1 MFEPTEQGKD
11 ICIHSGVVL
20 RGSNTREDDVH
31 STGTLNIVEY
41 SFGKCIE
48 WKPVEVSVVS
58 ESQDQDPEWS
68 LVNTHTTRT
77 RTISEGP
84 DSLGRSRT
92 VRILLSD
99 LKSFRLNR
107 CGQQM
112 TLMLKDGT
120 TYVVFFQLSNAE
132 SFISSLKGFLKFIK
146 SRKDRNMFIVMEA
159 EDSVLEKSF
168 AELDLFQEN
177 ASDYVWKFV
186 KNLHDRPYETT
197 MEACSKL
204 TDILLHKEPTRRVEE
219 AVADLLNRSLT
230 LDIPQPPVSLGS
242 GEEYEVIGAPGVGV
256 VLPPRPPCPRGAPL
270 TQEQWERCKDPEG
283 RIANSEALKEMIFRG
298 GISPSL
304 RYEVWKYLLNYYPWE
319 ATNAERIELRKK
331 KTEEYFAMKLQW
343 RSMTPGQENRF
354 ADYRD
359 RKSLIEKDVNRTD
372 RTHPYYYG
380 DNNAHLVQLYDILMT
395 YVMYNFDLGY
405 VQGMSDL
412 LSPILCL
419 MDSEVDAFW
428 CFVGFMNKV
437 STNFEMDQEGIK
449 LQLSQL
455 HSLVV
460 ITDPQ
465 LAQYL
470 DKHESGN
477 MFFCFRWL
485 LVLFKR
491 EFNANDILI
500 LWEILWT
507 DLPCKNYLLL
517 ICVAIL
523 DTEKNVLM
531 ENRYGFT
538 EILKHINDLSLRI
551 ELPWTL
557 SKAEGIYHQFM
568 SVANYLPDHIRI
580 IIGLEP
586 QHKPEISDSEDEVA
600 SAEPQINGNNDR
612 PRNSTTSD
620 SGNVRFGNNEV
631 SFERGINLSYM

>member
-11 ICIHSGVVL
+11 ISIHSGVVL
-20 RGSNTREDDVH
+20 RGANTREDDVH
-31 STGTLNIVEY
+31 STGTLSIVEY
-41 SFGKCIE
+41 TFGKCLE
-48 WKPVEVSVVS
+48 WKPTEVSVVS

-68 LVNTHTTRT
+68 LVNTHTRT
-77 RTISEGP
+77 RTVSEGT

-92 VRILLSD
+92 VRILLCD
-99 LKSFRLNR
+99 LKSFRINR
-107 CGQQM
+107 SGQQL

-120 TYVVFFQLSNAE
+120 NYVVYFQLFNAD
-132 SFISSLKGFLKFIK
+132 SFVSSLKSFLKFIK
-146 SRKDRNMFIVMEA
+146 SRKDRNMYIVMEA

-204 TDILLHKEPTRRVEE
+204 TDILLHKEPTRPVEE

-230 LDIPQPPVSLGS
+230 LDIPQPTILNVA
-242 GEEYEVIGAPGVGV
+242 GEEYEVIGEPGVSV

-270 TQEQWERCKDPEG
+270 TQEQWERCKDTDG
-283 RIANSEALKEMIFRG
+283 RITNSEALKEMIFRG
-298 GISPSL
+298 GISPTL

-319 ATNAERIELRKK
+319 ATNAERIELKNK

-343 RSMTPGQENRF
+343 KTMTPEQETRF
-354 ADYRD
+354 SDFRD

-372 RTHPYYYG
+372 RTHPYYHG
-380 DNNAHLVQLYDILMT
+380 DNNDHLVQLYDILMT

-419 MDSEVDAFW
+419 MDSEVEAFW

-437 STNFEMDQEGIK
+437 STNFEMDQEGMK

-460 ITDPQ
+460 LTDPQ

-470 DKHESGN
+470 DRHESGN

-491 EFNANDILI
+491 EFNANDILM

-507 DLPCKNYLLL
+507 DLPCKNFLLL
-517 ICVAIL
+517 VCVAVL

-557 SKAEGIYHQFM
+557 SKAEGIYHQLM
-568 SVANYLPDHIRI
+568 AVAGLLPDHIRV

-586 QHKPEISDSEDEVA
+586 QLKTAIIDSEEENA
-600 SAEPQINGNNDR
+600 TAEPQLDVNDSR
-612 PRNSTTSD
+612 PRHSTG
-620 SGNVRFGNNEV
+620 SGNVIFGNNEV

>member
-11 ICIHSGVVL
+11 ISIHSGVVL

-31 STGTLNIVEY
+31 STGTFSIVEY
-41 SFGKCIE
+41 SFGKCLE

-68 LVNTHTTRT
+68 LVNTHTRIRT
-77 RTISEGP
+77 VSEGP

-92 VRILLSD
+92 VRILLCD
-99 LKSFRLNR
+99 LKSFRINR
-107 CGQQM
+107 CGQQL

-120 TYVVFFQLSNAE
+120 TYVVYFQLSNAD
-132 SFISSLKGFLKFIK
+132 SFVSTLKGFLKFIK
-146 SRKDRNMFIVMEA
+146 SRKDRNMYIVMDA

-204 TDILLHKEPTRRVEE
+204 TDILH
-219 AVADLLNRSLT
+219 
-230 LDIPQPPVSLGS
+230 IPQPTVSDGA
-242 GEEYEVIGAPGVGV
+242 GEEYEVIGEPGVGL

-283 RIANSEALKEMIFRG
+283 RITNSEALKEMIFRG
-298 GISPSL
+298 GVSPSL

-343 RSMTPGQENRF
+343 RSMTPGQETRF
-354 ADYRD
+354 SDFRD

-372 RTHPYYYG
+372 RTHPYYHG

-437 STNFEMDQEGIK
+437 STNFEMDQEGMK

-460 ITDPQ
+460 LTDPQ

-507 DLPCKNYLLL
+507 DLPCKNFLLL
-517 ICVAIL
+517 VCVAVL

-568 SVANYLPDHIRI
+568 AVANHLPDHIRV

-586 QHKPEISDSEDEVA
+586 QHKPEISDSEEENA
-600 SAEPQINGNNDR
+600 TAEPQLDGNDR
-612 PRNSTTSD
+612 RSRNSTS
-620 SGNVRFGNNEV
+620 SGNVIFGNNEV
-631 SFERGINLSYM
+631 SFERGINLSYI